1 LLVPSDRR
9 PAQGNC
15 LTGAIMVCYIVAGG
29 SRLPLRRYL
38 RAGRAGWIA
47 GEHMAPPVR
56 DMISGFR
63 SMLGIISSRLVLA
76 GPRSV
81 ALAIADVCNT
91 KCIMCWCHSPLTAPA
106 RKQTGASPG
115 AAYMDPALFETILRE
130 ARQMGTYRVV
140 LGGNGEPT
148 LHPQFD
154 RMLELMDRLEI
165 VPYVL
170 TNGIGIDEPRLRV
183 WATKRAHFRFSMHAG
198 DVETWLRVH
207 TVGTEGQFQ
216 QLCRTIRALVA
227 AGTPHISTM
236 HVIHKQNYR
245 HVRRMVEHARE
256 LGVKDVLFR
265 PVRAT
270 GLLADVVLDPEQETR
285 LRHELTQC
293 LKLAERYHIRTNLR
307 EVLDHNLYIRSGVLD
322 TRHLYRRIPCYIGW
336 IYAEFDIEGAM
347 TPCLDSRIVMG
358 HAGRDRL
365 RDMWTSP
372 RYWTFRRHARRMPI
386 RGQCVPGCVCHACCM
401 TKFNVNIYNLLRL
414 RSFRYGEA

>member
-1 LLVPSDRR
+1 
-9 PAQGNC
+9 
-15 LTGAIMVCYIVAGG
+15 
-29 SRLPLRRYL
+29 
-38 RAGRAGWIA
+38 
-47 GEHMAPPVR
+47 
-56 DMISGFR
+56 
-63 SMLGIISSRLVLA
+63 
-76 GPRSV
+76 
-81 ALAIADVCNT
+81 
-91 KCIMCWCHSPLTAPA
+91 
-106 RKQTGASPG
+106 
-115 AAYMDPALFETILRE
+115 MDPALFETILRE

-140 LGGNGEPT
+140 LGGNGDPT

-270 GLLADVVLDPEQETR
+270 GLLADVVLDPEQETW
-285 LRHELTQC
+285 LRHELAQC

-372 RYWTFRRHARRMPI
+372 RYWTFRAARPPNAYPRPV
-386 RGQCVPGCVCHACCM
+386 RPR
-401 TKFNVNIYNLLRL
+401 LRL
-414 RSFRYGEA
+414 PRLLHGQVQCEHLQSAATQVLQVRRSLTSPARKGFVPPFASPAAQRSAPTRKRSGIISSQCMHSGGRGRAESRI